1 MSMRQHKNIPNL
13 ILPAWWKINR
23 ISFFIDGFIYKLIDY
38 WLWNSL
44 WLSHHFLLQKYFL
57 PIHFSCNLRLKLWFF
72 IGTIRL
78 IITFTSNRLIILY
91 CFSWT
96 KSWTWSLRDFF
107 TLCQITTSIAFL
119 CGLLWWVR
127 KLFWLLI
134 LFMNYIWTMIR
145 FWGLMSFI
153 FTQSTFE
160 K

>member
-1 MSMRQHKNIPNL
+1 MSMRQHKNIPNN
-13 ILPAWWKINR
+13 ILPACRKFNW
-23 ISFFIDGFIYKLIDY
+23 ISVFIDGFIYKLVDY

-44 WLSHHFLLQKYFL
+44 RLTHHFLLQKYFL

-78 IITFTSNRLIILY
+78 NVTFAGNRLIILY

-96 KSWTWSLRDFF
+96 KSWTWSWRDFF
-107 TLCQITTSIAFL
+107 TLSHYTTKIAFVN
-119 CGLLWWVR
+119 GLLWWVR

-145 FWGLMSFI
+145 FWGLIRFI
-153 FTQSTFE
+153 FTH
-160 K
+160 